1 MMKADREVLIKKAF
15 REALKE
21 SKAPGGVLYVGT
33 SDSVHLHV
41 ASGYRQTFPKTRPA
55 KKDTLYDLASV
66 TKVVGTATAI
76 MQLKEQQKLSLDQP
90 VTDFV
95 PLPEL
100 SQITLKHLLTH
111 TSGLV
116 AVERYFTSMTSLDAM
131 LQRYAKEG
139 IESLPDVEHLYSDVG
154 YMLLGRVVEEASRE
168 SLEVYC
174 QKNIFAPLEMNR
186 TSYNPPKSWVANC
199 APTENDPWRGKL
211 VHGEVHDENTWAV
224 GGISGHAG
232 IFSNAPDLAKFCRG
246 LMTGKILKLDTLREM
261 TTMNQKPLYP
271 WQGIG
276 WQIDPWSTKKTGFL
290 PSRAAFGHT
299 GWTGTSIW
307 MDVDTDLF
315 VILLSNTCHPDRE
328 DRDNETLRRTVH
340 TAIGKTFYTH
350 TNTHSG
356 LDRLVRENFKIIED
370 RRFALL
376 TNHAAVDQHSR
387 HILDVL
393 GFVPDLQLKRLYSPE
408 HGIRGQAEAG
418 EKIEGQDSAVPVT
431 SLYGKQ
437 KAPAPHELAEIDVFL
452 IDLQDIGARY
462 YTYMATMKACLEAC
476 AEADVPVVVLDR
488 PNPVNGITL
497 EGPIAENTN
506 SLVSSTAI
514 PIRHGMTMGELAV
527 WFQEN
532 DLKRANLKLEINYL
546 DNWQPKR
553 MFDECTLPWI
563 APSPN
568 MPDPD
573 TALLYIGTCLIE
585 GTNLNEGRGTE
596 TPFKIL
602 GAPWLDAQAVLKN
615 ISQKD
620 HMGCRLEGQKYTPT
634 SIPGK
639 ATNPKYNDEECNG
652 IRIHVE
658 DPKKVSA
665 FQLAV
670 AILSAIQ
677 KTHSDKLEF
686 IPFFDTLAGGPDVR
700 ERILDG
706 QSASRMIK
714 AYKPGLERFNQQR
727 PHLYNEEGIPYS
739 FLEED

>member
-1 MMKADREVLIKKAF
+1 MKADQEVSIKKAF
-15 REALKE
+15 KEALKE
-21 SKAPGGVLYVGT
+21 SQAPGGVLYIG
-33 SDSVHLHV
+33 DSHSTHLHI
-41 ASGYRQTFPKTRPA
+41 ASGNRQTFPKMKPA

-76 MQLKEQQKLSLDQP
+76 MQLRDLQKLSLDQP
-90 VTDFV
+90 ITDFV

-100 SQITLKHLLTH
+100 NQITLKHLLTH

-139 IESLPDVEHLYSDVG
+139 IEYLPNVEHLYSDVG

-168 SLEVYC
+168 PLDTYC
-174 QKNIFAPLEMNR
+174 NKHIFTPLDMNR
-186 TSYNPPKSWVANC
+186 TSYNPPKAWLNNC

-232 IFSNAPDLAKFCRG
+232 IFSNALDLAKFCRG
-246 LMTGKILKLDTLREM
+246 LMTGKILKLDSLREM
-261 TTMNQKPLYP
+261 TTMNIKPLYP
-271 WQGIG
+271 WQGLG

-290 PSRAAFGHT
+290 PSRVAFGHT

-307 MDVDTDLF
+307 MDLDKDLF
-315 VILLSNTCHPDRE
+315 TILLSNTCHPNRE
-328 DRDNETLRRTVH
+328 DRDNETLRRIVH
-340 TAIGKTFYTH
+340 TAIGNSFYTH
-350 TNTHSG
+350 TNTHTG
-356 LDRLVRENFKIIED
+356 LDRLIRENFKVIED
-370 RRFALL
+370 RRIALL
-376 TNHAAVDQHSR
+376 TNHAAVDQHGR

-393 GFVPDLQLKRLYSPE
+393 GYAPDLQLKRLYSPE

-418 EKIEGQDSAVPVT
+418 EKIEGQESSIPVT

-437 KAPAPHELAEIDVFL
+437 KAPELDELKQIDVFL

-476 AEADVPVVVLDR
+476 AQADVPVVVLDR
-488 PNPVNGITL
+488 PNPVNGITI
-497 EGPIAENTN
+497 EGPIAQNTT

-532 DLKRANLKLEINYL
+532 DLKHANLQLDINYL
-546 DNWQPKR
+546 DNWQPHR
-553 MFDECTLPWI
+553 MFDECTLPWFP
-563 APSPN
+563 PSPN
-568 MPDPD
+568 MPDPH
-573 TALLYIGTCLIE
+573 TALLYVGTCLIE

-602 GAPWLDAQAVLKN
+602 GAPWLDTKAVLKE
-615 ISQKD
+615 ISPKD
-620 HMGCRLEGQKYTPT
+620 SVGCRLESKKYTPV

-639 ATNPKYNDEECNG
+639 ASNPKYNNEECNG
-652 IRIHVE
+652 IRIHIHE
-658 DPKKVSA
+658 PKKVHA
-665 FQLAV
+665 FQLTIAV
-670 AILSAIQ
+670 LTAIQ
-677 KTHSDKLEF
+677 KIQPDKLEF
-686 IPFFDTLAGGPDVR
+686 NSFFDTLAGGPDIR
-700 ERILDG
+700 ERFKKG
-706 QSASRMIK
+706 QSANKIIK
-714 AYKPGLERFNQQR
+714 AYQTELEQFNQQR
-727 PHLYNEEGIPYS
+727 PRLYNEEGIPYS
-739 FLEED
+739 ILEKD